1 MVRPTDRVP
10 SEHTMGETSDR
21 HAYPDTGDTG
31 GKGRKRRSGGGT
43 PRWIT
48 VLGVAVAVLVVLM
61 FVFLHL
67 SGAVG
72 PGVH

>member
-1 MVRPTDRVP
+1 MRSADRVP
-10 SEHTMGETSDR
+10 GEHTTGETSDR
-21 HAYPDTGDTG
+21 HANPDARDTG
-31 GKGRKRRSGGGT
+31 GPGPERRSADGP